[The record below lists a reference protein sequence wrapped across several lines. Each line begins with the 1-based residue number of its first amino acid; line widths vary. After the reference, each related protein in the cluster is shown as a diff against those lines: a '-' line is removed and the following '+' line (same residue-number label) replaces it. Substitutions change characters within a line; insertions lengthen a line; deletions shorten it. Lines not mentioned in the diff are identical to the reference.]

1 MSKLDLIRRAAAS
14 TAVQNVVAQPPKAHR
29 SDVLK
34 GVEQIEAWVRQAAKE
49 VLSNKVSDASK
60 EQYRTVGVRLDG
72 RRSQAGE
79 PVDLSAHGGS
89 KSTYYAYRA
98 ALRFHAAEQAI
109 IAANQYDK
117 ARKEGDVIKK
127 AEAYQ
132 RMLSY
137 AADLKQYPKDAQPG
151 LPDPKMVALGLQDEK
166 QASPIAGVKKNTTT
180 DNTKLKDTNKINKMF
195 PEWKALIWGRLKEV
209 ESPWIDQAA
218 IASLTGCRPVELERG
233 ITVENKGDRIVITI
247 PGAKVR
253 EHSGQPWRRFTIKN
267 DGSAEWTHLAS
278 RVAAGSSQEFKSH
291 AGDDAFTKAL
301 ERAGAQVLPKAPSM
315 SAYVYRHSIA
325 SDMKADGASK
335 VEIAMVLG
343 HAVTKT
349 QNAYGRAI
357 GGRAGSRSMSI
368 EAAREVKVTHDTRYT
383 GGTPAPVANGP
394 TDAPQGPSGGSFS
407 YSSPSFDL

>member
-29 SDVLK
+29 ADVLK
-34 GVEQIEAWVRQAAKE
+34 GVEQIESWVRQSAKE
-49 VLSNKVSDASK
+49 VLANKVSDASK
-60 EQYRTVGVRLDG
+60 EQYRTVGIRLDA
-72 RRSQAGE
+72 RRSQPGE
-79 PVDLSAHGGS
+79 PIDLSAHSGS

-109 IAANQYDK
+109 IAANEYDK

-137 AADLKQYPKDAQPG
+137 AADLKQHPKDAQPG

-166 QASPIAGVKKNTTT
+166 QPSAITGAKKKVTNDT
-180 DNTKLKDTNKINKMF
+180 TKLKDTNKINKAF
-195 PEWKALIWGRLKEV
+195 PEWKALMWGRLKSI
-209 ESPWIDQAA
+209 ESPWLDQTA
-218 IASLTGCRPVELERG
+218 IASLTGCRPVELIRG

-267 DGSAEWTHLAS
+267 DGSAEWTHLAN
-278 RVAAGSSQEFKSH
+278 RVASGTSQELKAH
-291 AGDDAFTKAL
+291 ASEDAFSEAL
-301 ERAGAQVLPKAPSM
+301 ARAGEQVLPKAPRM
-315 SAYVYRHSIA
+315 TGYVYRHSVA
-325 SDMKADGASK
+325 SDMKADGADR
-335 VEIAMVLG
+335 VEIAMALG

-349 QNAYGRAI
+349 QNAYGRAV
-357 GGRAGSRSMSI
+357 GGRAGARSMQI
-368 EAAREVKVTHDTRYT
+368 EAAREVKITHDTRYT
-383 GGTPAPVANGP
+383 GGTPAPLANGP
-394 TDAPQGPSGGSFS
+394 TDTPQGPSGESFS